1 MLLTVHS
8 DNESSFNAM
17 HSSQD
22 SVPRA
27 GSLQGKPFEEMKKKV
42 FIVEDESDIA
52 GLIKFNLDAA
62 GYQTARFD
70 RAEPALAQAL
80 VSPPALM
87 ILDIMLPGIDGLELC
102 RRMRGIKELA
112 SVPIIFVSAK
122 ISEEDR
128 LIGFEA
134 GADDYLTK
142 PFSPRELVARVDAVL
157 RRTSDDVPRP
167 LIRFG
172 RVEVDPAAMILKVSG
187 EIVPTTA
194 LEFRLLEFLATSP
207 GLVFS
212 RERLLQTVWGSA
224 KYVSPR
230 SVDVYVSK
238 LREKIEDD
246 PEHPQ
251 FLLTVRGA
259 GYRFV
264 LPKPG
269 MAS

>member
-1 MLLTVHS
+1 MQFFQSEVSRLQL
-8 DNESSFNAM
+8 E
-17 HSSQD
+17 QD
-22 SVPRA
+22 VKN
-27 GSLQGKPFEEMKKKV
+27 GEMKKKV
-42 FIVEDESDIA
+42 FIVEDEADIA

-62 GYQTARFD
+62 GYQTTRFD

-112 SVPIIFVSAK
+112 IVPIIFVTAK

-157 RRTSDDVPRP
+157 RRTSDDAPRP
-167 LIRFG
+167 MIRFG
-172 RVEVDPAAMILKVSG
+172 RVEIDPAAMILKVSG

-207 GLVFS
+207 GLVFT
-212 RERLLQTVWGSA
+212 RERLLQTVWGNA
-224 KYVSPR
+224 KYVSSR

-264 LPKPG
+264 LPKAG
-269 MAS
+269 FAT